1 MQKNIKV
8 LVVEPNK
15 LPYEKVIKNNLE
27 EKQKIVAGLIE
38 YVSLDNNS
46 LLVYN
51 EEGKILGIEPNRIV
65 GRDIIAGT
73 FFIVGDSLGIGED
86 VSLNENQI
94 ERFKNQFGKDSIF
107 EMNLKL
113 FKLMRKKFRNVGGR
127 IYA

>member
-27 EKQKIVAGLIE
+27 EKQKIVDGLIE

-46 LLVYN
+46 LLVCN
-51 EEGKILGIEPNRIV
+51 EEGKILGMEPNRIV
-65 GRDIIAGT
+65 GGDIIAGT
-73 FFIVGDSLGIGED
+73 FFIVRDSLGTGED

-94 ERFKNQFGKDSIF
+94 ERFKIQFGKDSIL

-113 FKLMRKKFRNVGGR
+113 FKLMREKN
-127 IYA
+127 IEM

>member
-27 EKQKIVAGLIE
+27 EKQKIVDGLIE

-46 LLVYN
+46 LLVCN
-51 EEGKILGIEPNRIV
+51 EEGKILGMEPNRIV
-65 GRDIIAGT
+65 GGDIIAGT
-73 FFIVGDSLGIGED
+73 FFIVRDSLGTGED

-94 ERFKNQFGKDSIF
+94 ERFKNQFGKDSMF

-113 FKLMRKKFRNVGGR
+113 FKLMNEKNLEM
-127 IYA
+127 

>member
-27 EKQKIVAGLIE
+27 EKQKIVDGLIE

-46 LLVYN
+46 LLVCN
-51 EEGKILGIEPNRIV
+51 EEGKILGMEPNRIV
-65 GRDIIAGT
+65 GGDIIAGT
-73 FFIVGDSLGIGED
+73 FFIVRDSLGTGED

-94 ERFKNQFGKDSIF
+94 ERFKIQFGKDSIL

-113 FKLMRKKFRNVGGR
+113 FKLMREKNLEM
-127 IYA
+127 

>member
-27 EKQKIVAGLIE
+27 EKQKIVDGLIE
-38 YVSLDNNS
+38 YVSLNNNS
-46 LLVYN
+46 LLVCN
-51 EEGKILGIEPNRIV
+51 EEGKILGMEPNRIV

-73 FFIVGDSLGIGED
+73 FFIVGDSPGTGED

-94 ERFKNQFGKDSIF
+94 ERFKNQFGKD
-107 EMNLKL
+107 
-113 FKLMRKKFRNVGGR
+113 
-127 IYA
+127 

>member
-15 LPYEKVIKNNLE
+15 LPYEKVIRNNLE
-27 EKQKIVAGLIE
+27 EKQKIVDGLIE
-38 YVSLDNNS
+38 YVSLDNNA
-46 LLVYN
+46 LLVCN
-51 EEGKILGIEPNRIV
+51 EEGKILGMEPNRIV

-73 FFIVGDSLGIGED
+73 FFIVGDSPGTGED

-113 FKLMRKKFRNVGGR
+113 FKLMREKNLEM
-127 IYA
+127 